1 VVVAVTR
8 YISDLTG
15 DDIAEKQHVKLV
27 IRRHP
32 AYVSPVTLDAQESEL
47 EALKTVDEIVELE
60 IQPTGSNESA
70 ARTLLVELS
79 APKELAKGENVD
91 TILMNA
97 AAAQARPSEP
107 KPRTRRGGGTGAQRA
122 KVNYATLEHAGEP
135 HRGRIT
141 DAEKEIVRNNLAKI
155 NKRLRDSGKR
165 QIDPT
170 DPEMQQRYGLSA

>member
-1 VVVAVTR
+1 VVAVTR
-8 YISDLTG
+8 YISDLSG

-32 AYVSPVTLDAQESEL
+32 AYVGPVTLDAQESEL

-60 IQPTGSNESA
+60 IQPTGSNDSPS
-70 ARTLLVELS
+70 RTLMVELS
-79 APKELAKGENVD
+79 ALKGLSKDEDLD

-97 AAAQARPSEP
+97 AASQARPSEP
-107 KPRTRRGGGTGAQRA
+107 KPRTRRGSGGTQRA

-141 DAEKEIVRNNLAKI
+141 DAEKELVRGNLDKV
-155 NKRLRDSGKR
+155 NERLRESGKR
-165 QIDPT
+165 EIDPN
-170 DPEMQQRYGLSA
+170 DKEMQQRYGLSA